1 MIVDLR
7 DYTLTPGCRDR
18 MIEFFERVALDE
30 QERLGAT
37 MLGSFLDADDPN
49 RWVWLRACPDLD
61 ARKRILTAFYTD
73 GALWKERR
81 DEVNRWIVDSDN
93 VLLLRPRSELAPPAQ
108 GDTTVGMYTHLG
120 SAPPADA
127 TALDRDVRAAIAA
140 AGGRPLVTFATD
152 PAENNYPRHPIR
164 EGEHGLGWFATFAAD
179 RHRPLALASVAQRR
193 LLPSATSRMR

>member
-18 MIEFFERVALDE
+18 MIEFFEGVALDE

-108 GDTTVGMYTHLG
+108 GDPTVGMYPHLG

-164 EGEHGLGWFATFAAD
+164 TGEHGLVWLATFTSY
-179 RHRPLALASVAQRR
+179 RALSLDGVAQRR
-193 LLPSATSRMR
+193 LIPTRRSRLR